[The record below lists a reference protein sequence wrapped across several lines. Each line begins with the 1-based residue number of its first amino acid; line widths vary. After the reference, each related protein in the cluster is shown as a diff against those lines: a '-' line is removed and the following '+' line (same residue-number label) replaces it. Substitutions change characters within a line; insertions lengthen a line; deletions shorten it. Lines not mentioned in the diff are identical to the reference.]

1 MQQIKLHDY
10 AIVLCQTKISKS
22 VNAWGKHNSI
32 QNYLKAHIFLSFF
45 FFVTSV
51 YTYMNREILIEIKYA
66 FSKQLKIVCLHFIE

>member
-10 AIVLCQTKISKS
+10 AIVLCQKK
-22 VNAWGKHNSI
+22 
-32 QNYLKAHIFLSFF
+32 YLKALTLHIFLSFFFF